1 MDTSPEKEKA
11 IEVIPMNLEKPTGL
25 EMGDFLPMKFQMM
38 GLGGNTLGGYDSSR
52 FSGFKN
58 FGGPNE
64 PNDLEVSN
72 SILKGHESM
81 MAALTNRG
89 RQIEITQKLWQNK
102 DAKTGKLL
110 YKDLM
115 VSFLTGNSLKY
126 NFLCSVHLEDIFWL
140 ISSNVWNFLFF
151 RLYIFFGIFNKT
163 ECHKACSV
171 PKYKLNKLSKQKS
184 KHWQPVMSEDP
195 ERVKCSIMSSF

>member
-1 MDTSPEKEKA
+1 MIGKIISISGKKLPPDVDTSPEKEKA

-64 PNDLEVSN
+64 PNDTEVSN

-110 YKDLM
+110 YKNLL
-115 VSFLTGNSLKY
+115 VLFLKFGRSEKGTK
-126 NFLCSVHLEDIFWL
+126 FEIIFHFQFD
-140 ISSNVWNFLFF
+140 V
-151 RLYIFFGIFNKT
+151 T
-163 ECHKACSV
+163 
-171 PKYKLNKLSKQKS
+171 Q
-184 KHWQPVMSEDP
+184 
-195 ERVKCSIMSSF
+195 

>member
-58 FGGPNE
+58 FGVPNE

-102 DAKTGKLL
+102 DAKTGKI
-110 YKDLM
+110 
-115 VSFLTGNSLKY
+115 FT
-126 NFLCSVHLEDIFWL
+126 CSVYLMAHF
-140 ISSNVWNFLFF
+140 
-151 RLYIFFGIFNKT
+151 
-163 ECHKACSV
+163 
-171 PKYKLNKLSKQKS
+171 
-184 KHWQPVMSEDP
+184 
-195 ERVKCSIMSSF
+195 

>member
-1 MDTSPEKEKA
+1 MQINWKKIMSISGKKLPPDVDTSPEKEKA

-102 DAKTGKLL
+102 DAKTGKI
-110 YKDLM
+110 
-115 VSFLTGNSLKY
+115 FT
-126 NFLCSVHLEDIFWL
+126 CSVYLMAHF
-140 ISSNVWNFLFF
+140 
-151 RLYIFFGIFNKT
+151 
-163 ECHKACSV
+163 
-171 PKYKLNKLSKQKS
+171 
-184 KHWQPVMSEDP
+184 
-195 ERVKCSIMSSF
+195 

>member
-1 MDTSPEKEKA
+1 MTISGKKLPDMEAPEKEK

-52 FSGFKN
+52 FANFKS
-58 FGGPNE
+58 FGA
-64 PNDLEVSN
+64 PNDLNEAEVSN

-102 DAKTGKLL
+102 DAKTGK
-110 YKDLM
+110 
-115 VSFLTGNSLKY
+115 
-126 NFLCSVHLEDIFWL
+126 
-140 ISSNVWNFLFF
+140 
-151 RLYIFFGIFNKT
+151 
-163 ECHKACSV
+163 
-171 PKYKLNKLSKQKS
+171 
-184 KHWQPVMSEDP
+184 
-195 ERVKCSIMSSF
+195 

>member
-1 MDTSPEKEKA
+1 MWKIISILGKKLPDVDTPEKEKA

-110 YKDLM
+110 NIKIYRISANSFHPCI
-115 VSFLTGNSLKY
+115 VSSL
-126 NFLCSVHLEDIFWL
+126 E
-140 ISSNVWNFLFF
+140 
-151 RLYIFFGIFNKT
+151 
-163 ECHKACSV
+163 
-171 PKYKLNKLSKQKS
+171 
-184 KHWQPVMSEDP
+184 
-195 ERVKCSIMSSF
+195 